1 MPAQVRRRGCS
12 DNGGRG
18 EVQPGPVRGGLQEGH
33 ASQCPV
39 QDGEGDG
46 MAGNNKTWFKV
57 LELPQNPANWNSNFS
72 SNIRCLLRGQ
82 HLLLVI
88 VVNSNPD
95 NYHGGGVFEMRE
107 QGTEDFLFIPW

>member
-46 MAGNNKTWFKV
+46 MAGNNKTWFK
-57 LELPQNPANWNSNFS
+57 ELPQNPANWNSNSS
-72 SNIRCLLRGQ
+72 SNVC
-82 HLLLVI
+82 
-88 VVNSNPD
+88 
-95 NYHGGGVFEMRE
+95 
-107 QGTEDFLFIPW
+107 